1 MEKEDCSLRTRMPG
15 ASGALQHL
23 EQAYYLPCLAGR
35 SLWGDHSGV
44 CELEF
49 WGEVKLISSSVWM
62 ASKEWI
68 PLH

>member
-1 MEKEDCSLRTRMPG
+1 MEKEDCSLRTRMPR
-15 ASGALQHL
+15 ASGVLKHL
-23 EQAYYLPCLAGR
+23 EQTCYLPCLAGR
-35 SLWGDHSGV
+35 SLWGDLSGV
-44 CELEF
+44 CGLGF